1 MSKVKTK
8 KPFYKRISFWVIA
21 VLAIGI
27 IGSIGESED
36 TEQATTTEEKAT
48 ATSDTNTNTDTE
60 SKESEKP
67 AAKKEKKDDSKDK
80 KTINYEE
87 FQQIQNGMSY
97 EEVVEIIGGA
107 EGELNQESGT
117 KGDQFYMATYG
128 WDGEDGWGDNAV
140 ISFDGNGVTSKTQL
154 GLDQ

>member
-21 VLAIGI
+21 LLVIGV
-27 IGSIGESED
+27 IGAMSEPSEED
-36 TEQATTTEEKAT
+36 TA
-48 ATSDTNTNTDTE
+48 STDTE
-60 SKESEKP
+60 TAATETKAESDSEPKAEP
-67 AAKKEKKDDSKDK
+67 KKKEKKEASNDS

-140 ISFDGNGVTSKTQL
+140 ITFDGNGVTSKTQL